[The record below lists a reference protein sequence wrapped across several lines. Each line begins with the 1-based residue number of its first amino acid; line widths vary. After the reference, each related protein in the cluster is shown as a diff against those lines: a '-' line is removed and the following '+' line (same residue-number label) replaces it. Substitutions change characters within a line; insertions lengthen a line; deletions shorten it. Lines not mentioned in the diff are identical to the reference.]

1 MGALE
6 VKTTETMNKQLVV
19 IIMFERAEDEMG
31 SFQIN
36 SLHVHIFKGKYDF
49 GFNIL
54 SFFAKA
60 FTHSMNHFE
69 M

>member
-36 SLHVHIFKGKYDF
+36 SLHVQIFKEKCEWIQYVFFISLDS
-49 GFNIL
+49 FNE
-54 SFFAKA
+54 SF
-60 FTHSMNHFE
+60 
-69 M
+69 

>member
-19 IIMFERAEDEMG
+19 IIMLERAEDEMG

-36 SLHVHIFKGKYDF
+36 SLHVHIFKGKCDF
-49 GFNIL
+49 GFNML
-54 SFFAKA
+54 SFLQ
-60 FTHSMNHFE
+60 
-69 M
+69 

>member
-19 IIMFERAEDEMG
+19 IIMFERADDEMG

-36 SLHVHIFKGKYDF
+36 CLHVHIFKGKCDF
-49 GFNIL
+49 GFNML
-54 SFFAKA
+54 SFFAIA
-60 FTHSMNHFE
+60 ISLHSFNESF
-69 M
+69 